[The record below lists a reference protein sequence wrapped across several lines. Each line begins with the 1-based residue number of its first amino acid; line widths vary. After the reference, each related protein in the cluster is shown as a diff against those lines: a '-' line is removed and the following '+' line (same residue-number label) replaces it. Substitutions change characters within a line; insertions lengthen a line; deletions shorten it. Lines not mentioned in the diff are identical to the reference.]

1 MSGSL
6 PRCARG
12 HFLPATA
19 PPGGRCRCSRS
30 TRRPLVRDHAD
41 LWGQGRPIQYR
52 RLTTIRLAG
61 SYL

>member
-1 MSGSL
+1 MSVL
-6 PRCARG
+6 PRCERG

-19 PPGGRCRCSRS
+19 QPGGRCHCSRS
-30 TRRPLVRDHAD
+30 TRRTLVRDHAD

-52 RLTTIRLAG
+52 RMTTIHLTG